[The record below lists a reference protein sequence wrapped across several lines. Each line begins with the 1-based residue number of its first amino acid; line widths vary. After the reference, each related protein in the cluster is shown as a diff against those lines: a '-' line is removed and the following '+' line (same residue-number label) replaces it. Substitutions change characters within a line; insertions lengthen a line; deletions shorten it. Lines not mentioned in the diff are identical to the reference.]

1 MPEGPAARGV
11 EANASA
17 GPCGAL
23 VVRRAFDGAEH
34 SGNIEPVMAGPHTAR
49 HGFRR
54 DRPSNHWRTAGRL
67 SVHVDTGA
75 PPQRLAMWRSLEA
88 PCRSTPT
95 TPRISRRRCSVTSGI
110 DRHEAGPV
118 PAQQVTC
125 ATRLWLETSR
135 FAPGLRM
142 RISRQDCDS
151 GVQWNSDHRPIR

>member
-54 DRPSNHWRTAGRL
+54 DRPSNHGRTAGRL
-67 SVHVDTGA
+67 SVHVDTARAPATLVGA
-75 PPQRLAMWRSLEA
+75 DGFSELADQEPRGTLGQAGGRFSSHRGRDLDLDEERLENRE
-88 PCRSTPT
+88 
-95 TPRISRRRCSVTSGI
+95 
-110 DRHEAGPV
+110 V
-118 PAQQVTC
+118 PD
-125 ATRLWLETSR
+125 L
-135 FAPGLRM
+135 
-142 RISRQDCDS
+142 
-151 GVQWNSDHRPIR
+151 